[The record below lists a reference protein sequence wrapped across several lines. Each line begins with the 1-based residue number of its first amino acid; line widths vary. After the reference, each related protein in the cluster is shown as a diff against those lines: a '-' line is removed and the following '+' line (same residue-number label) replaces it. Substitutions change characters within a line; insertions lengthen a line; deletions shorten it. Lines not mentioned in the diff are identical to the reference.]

1 MAKDKTLRV
10 PKNKRSFNI
19 WESKALNETLQKT
32 TLILN
37 NIDKVA
43 EEEGYDKITL
53 GTSAVPVVLLYEV
66 CEAYNILYEKLL
78 KEQLIKT
85 ANPKIDNN
93 IH

>member
-37 NIDKVA
+37 NIDKVV

-53 GTSAVPVVLLYEV
+53 GTSVTPVVLLYEI

-85 ANPKIDNN
+85 ANPKSDNN
-93 IH
+93 VH